1 MQWEVAADPRLRE
14 RAAGECGAGGER
26 ARRRGGA
33 RPRPRRPRGTRRGPR
48 DRRRRPA
55 GGRGRSGGR
64 GGRHLPRGGERPPG
78 AAPPHEGGAAS
89 LAESGAARAS
99 GRLPPPRHDA
109 RAGADAGHPAPGGH
123 TRWAR
128 SGAVRE
134 ARQEPRG
141 VPQEV
146 RDHAVG
152 HADGG
157 GTRADRV
164 RVRAGC
170 RGGRA
175 ALRGSALLPAAAPP
189 RAHPDAG
196 DRGAAGRDQTG

>member
-1 MQWEVAADPRLRE
+1 RRHHHPGRTV
-14 RAAGECGAGGER
+14 GAGGLY
-26 ARRRGGA
+26 
-33 RPRPRRPRGTRRGPR
+33 RPGCADPVPR
-48 DRRRRPA
+48 
-55 GGRGRSGGR
+55 
-64 GGRHLPRGGERPPG
+64 G
-78 AAPPHEGGAAS
+78 AAPADLGPGRPP
-89 LAESGAARAS
+89 LLCS
-99 GRLPPPRHDA
+99 GRWPLIRVFVNERPVSVTPGASVRDA
-109 RAGADAGHPAPGGH
+109 VEVLDRELADLVG
-123 TRWAR
+123 
-128 SGAVRE
+128 
-134 ARQEPRG
+134 RG
-141 VPQEV
+141 VAYVTDGVGRPV
-146 RDHAVG
+146 DAVG